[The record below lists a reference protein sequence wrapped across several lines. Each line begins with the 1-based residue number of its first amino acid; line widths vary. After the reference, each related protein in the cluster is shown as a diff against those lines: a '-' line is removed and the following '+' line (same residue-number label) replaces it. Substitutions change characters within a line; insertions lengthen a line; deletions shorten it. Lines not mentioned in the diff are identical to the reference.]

1 MLAVEHGV
9 QNVSTVLKSLS
20 HREVFT
26 NEDSHN
32 PSSSTSAGYYSDERA
47 NSIVSSQADSSMGAS
62 LSLFPHGPKP
72 QHWRYSFRRCKYL
85 MHHLVSNMNFN
96 VRWRV
101 AQPFH

>member
-20 HREVFT
+20 QREVFT

-72 QHWRYSFRRCKYL
+72 QHWRYSFRRCKYF
-85 MHHLVSNMNFN
+85 MHNHLHYEF
-96 VRWRV
+96 
-101 AQPFH
+101 